1 MVVGV
6 VVERLG
12 DFVGF
17 GMVWKGVR
25 LGWEPNWDGLCVCVC
40 GGGNYVIH
48 INYTHAVIKY
58 NNGC

>member
-25 LGWEPNWDGLCVCVC
+25 LGWEPNWDGLCVCV
-40 GGGNYVIH
+40 GGGGIMSYIL
-48 INYTHAVIKY
+48 IILMQL
-58 NNGC
+58 